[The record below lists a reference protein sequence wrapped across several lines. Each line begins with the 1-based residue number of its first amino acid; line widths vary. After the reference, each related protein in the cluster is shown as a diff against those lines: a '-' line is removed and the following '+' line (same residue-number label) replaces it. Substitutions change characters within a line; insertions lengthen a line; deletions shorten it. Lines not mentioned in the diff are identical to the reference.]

1 MRMRGAV
8 GPSAH
13 VTRSSALAL
22 AHVAVRGV
30 SSMMMFGGSVA
41 ECAPNSVQGYMFN
54 G

>member
-13 VTRSSALAL
+13 VTRSSAL